1 MVLIVPKVKLY
12 GYLTQWYVANKIT
25 VDRVDIIRD
34 MIKEYTKSHMLYV
47 QHLEEEKKK
56 KVLSEAEV

>member
-1 MVLIVPKVKLY
+1 MALIVPKVKLY

-47 QHLEEEKKK
+47 QRLEEEKKK
-56 KVLSEAEV
+56 KSFK

>member
-1 MVLIVPKVKLY
+1 MALIVPKVKLY
-12 GYLTQWYVANKIT
+12 GYLTQWYVANKVT

-56 KVLSEAEV
+56 